1 MSPISTTSAPT
12 RTTSPDRLTQ
22 TTENI
27 TMNAHL
33 AEAQA
38 VRTSHPPQPPG
49 PPQVAQSLQNRIA
62 RTSLPDRVAMWL
74 GLKLLLWGT
83 RPVDGQ
89 LTTSELHERRLE
101 RKRLMLQL
109 ELDRARAM
117 SLFGQQIR

>member
-1 MSPISTTSAPT
+1 MSTT
-12 RTTSPDRLTQ
+12 RTTPIPTVASAERSIQ